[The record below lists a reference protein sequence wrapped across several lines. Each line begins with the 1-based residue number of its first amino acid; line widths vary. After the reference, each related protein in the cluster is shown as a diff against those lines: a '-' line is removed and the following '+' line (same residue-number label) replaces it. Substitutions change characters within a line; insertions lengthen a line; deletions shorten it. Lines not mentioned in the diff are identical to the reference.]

1 MYRMSWTFSFTYTTQ
16 RGQNQLTFTSFMT
29 LRKCRL
35 PLTILCTS
43 FKNEYQ
49 TKQPLDALKRP

>member
-16 RGQNQLTFTSFMT
+16 TGQNQLTFTSFMT

-35 PLTILCTS
+35 PLP
-43 FKNEYQ
+43 F
-49 TKQPLDALKRP
+49 